1 MSAPPILRSSYCG
14 GWTFSGATAWQD
26 ARRGKC
32 VPPAGRGRGRRS
44 AAFPAC
50 KTALPRFETRLWII
64 RNFFITALAAS
75 TENRYP
81 RGMDS
86 REALVALNMIEHV
99 GPVRVR
105 QLLEHFADAPAIL
118 QASKQHLLHVRGIG
132 EETAEAISSWEK
144 SIDLAGE
151 LKRIAEFGC
160 HVLTQADADYPESL
174 REIYDPPI
182 VLYVK
187 GKLTA
192 KDKNSVA
199 MVGSRMTTHYG
210 IEVARKLA
218 YQLAYV
224 GVTVVS
230 GGARGIDTA
239 AHQGALSAKGRTVAV
254 LGTGIN
260 LIFPPENAELFERIA
275 AGGAVVTQFPFN
287 RQADKQTFPIRNR
300 IVAGM
305 TLGTVVVEANLS
317 SGALIT
323 ANFAT
328 DYGRQVFAV
337 PGRIDSPRSKG
348 CHELIKKGAKLCEGA
363 EDVLS
368 EFEYLFP
375 ATNRP
380 PAPNETGALP
390 ALELSDHEQKVY
402 SVLSREESSIDEV
415 IQRSTLP
422 SSAVSVALLS
432 LEMKR
437 AVKQL
442 PGKLFVRNH

>member
-1 MSAPPILRSSYCG
+1 M
-14 GWTFSGATAWQD
+14 
-26 ARRGKC
+26 
-32 VPPAGRGRGRRS
+32 
-44 AAFPAC
+44 
-50 KTALPRFETRLWII
+50 
-64 RNFFITALAAS
+64 
-75 TENRYP
+75 
-81 RGMDS
+81 
-86 REALVALNMIEHV
+86 VALNMIEHV

-105 QLLEHFADAPAIL
+105 QLLEHFGDGPAIL
-118 QASKQHLLHVRGIG
+118 QASRQQLLHVHGIG
-132 EETAEAISSWEK
+132 EETADAISSWEK
-144 SIDLAGE
+144 TIDLAGE
-151 LKRIAEFGC
+151 FKRITDFGC
-160 HVLTQADADYPESL
+160 HVLTQADAEYPELL
-174 REIYDPPI
+174 RQIYDPPI

-187 GKLTA
+187 GRLTA
-192 KDKNSVA
+192 RDKNGVA

-210 IEVARKLA
+210 IEVARKLS

-239 AHQGALSAKGRTVAV
+239 AHQGALTGKGRTIAV

-260 LIFPPENAELFERIA
+260 RVFPPENAELFERIA
-275 AGGAVVTQFPFN
+275 ANGAVMTQFPFN
-287 RQADKQTFPIRNR
+287 RQADKQSFPIRNR

-328 DYGRQVFAV
+328 EYGRQIFAV

-348 CHELIKKGAKLCEGA
+348 CHELIKKGAKLCESI

-375 ATNRP
+375 TSNRP
-380 PAPNETGALP
+380 AAPNETGMLP
-390 ALELSDHEQKVY
+390 ALELSENEGKIYQ
-402 SVLSREESSIDEV
+402 VLSQEESTIDEV
-415 IQRSTLP
+415 IRRSGLP
-422 SSAVSVALLS
+422 SSTASVALLS

-437 AVKQL
+437 MIKQL
-442 PGKLFVRNH
+442 PGKLFVRNG

>member
-1 MSAPPILRSSYCG
+1 
-14 GWTFSGATAWQD
+14 
-26 ARRGKC
+26 
-32 VPPAGRGRGRRS
+32 
-44 AAFPAC
+44 
-50 KTALPRFETRLWII
+50 
-64 RNFFITALAAS
+64 
-75 TENRYP
+75 
-81 RGMDS
+81 MDT
-86 REALVALNMIEHV
+86 REALIALNLIEGV
-99 GPVRVR
+99 GPVRAR
-105 QLLEHFADAPAIL
+105 SLIEHFGEAPKIL
-118 QASKQHLLHVRGIG
+118 AASKHELLRVRNIG
-132 EETAEAISSWEK
+132 DDTAEKISGWEK

-151 LKRIAEFGC
+151 LKRIADFGC
-160 HVLTQADADYPESL
+160 HVLISSDENYPASL
-174 REIYDPPI
+174 REIYDPPL

-187 GKLTA
+187 GELTA
-192 KDKNSVA
+192 KDKNAVA
-199 MVGSRMTTHYG
+199 MVGSRQTTHYG
-210 IEVARKLA
+210 IETARKLA

-260 LIFPPENAELFERIA
+260 IIFPTENAELFERIA
-275 AGGAVVTQFPFN
+275 ANGAVITQFPFN
-287 RQADKQTFPIRNR
+287 RPADKQSFPIRNR

-328 DYGRQVFAV
+328 EYGRQIFAV

-375 ATNRP
+375 TSNRP
-380 PAPNETGALP
+380 AAPNETGVLP
-390 ALELSDHEQKVY
+390 ALELSANEQKVFDA
-402 SVLSREESSIDEV
+402 LKTDDELTTDEV
-415 IQRSTLP
+415 IRASGLP
-422 SSAVSVALLS
+422 SSAVSVTLLS

-437 AVKQL
+437 VVRQL
-442 PGKLFVRNH
+442 PGKLFVRNA

>member
-1 MSAPPILRSSYCG
+1 
-14 GWTFSGATAWQD
+14 
-26 ARRGKC
+26 
-32 VPPAGRGRGRRS
+32 
-44 AAFPAC
+44 
-50 KTALPRFETRLWII
+50 
-64 RNFFITALAAS
+64 
-75 TENRYP
+75 
-81 RGMDS
+81 MDS

-99 GPVRVR
+99 GPIRVR
-105 QLLEHFADAPAIL
+105 QLLEHFGEAAKIL
-118 QASKQHLLHVRGIG
+118 SASRQQLLHVRGIG
-132 EETAEAISSWEK
+132 EETAESIATWEK
-144 SIDLAGE
+144 SVDLKAE
-151 LKRIAEFGC
+151 LKRISESGC
-160 HVLTQADADYPESL
+160 EIVIQSDPHYPELL

-199 MVGSRMTTHYG
+199 IVGSRMTTHYG
-210 IEVARKLA
+210 IEVARKLG

-239 AHQGALSAKGRTVAV
+239 GHQGALSAKGRTVCV

-260 LIFPPENAELFERIA
+260 IVFPPENNELFERITA
-275 AGGAVVTQFPFN
+275 NGAVISQYPFN
-287 RQADKQTFPIRNR
+287 RKADKQSFAIRNR

-305 TLGTVVVEANLS
+305 TLGTVVVEANLT

-328 DYGRQVFAV
+328 EYGRQIFAV

-363 EDVLS
+363 EDILS

-380 PAPNETGALP
+380 PAPNETGVLP
-390 ALELSDHEQKVY
+390 ALELTDNEQKVFG
-402 SVLSREESSIDEV
+402 VLDSEELTIDDV
-415 IQRSTLP
+415 IRQSGLP

-437 AVKQL
+437 LVKQL
-442 PGKLFVRNH
+442 PGKLFVKNN